1 MPRYKIEDGKRIQ
14 FTAEEEAQRD
24 IEEQE
29 WKDGA
34 FDRAIA
40 NLRFKRNNLL
50 SKTDWTANSDLSM
63 SDEMKTYRQQLRDAT
78 NGLDTVEKV
87 QAYEFPTEV
96 LK

>member
-1 MPRYKIEDGKRIQ
+1 MTRYKFEDGKKIK

-29 WKDGA
+29 WKDSA

-50 SKTDWTANSDLSM
+50 NETDWGGASDNTM
-63 SDEMKTYRQQLRDAT
+63 TDEQKKYRQDLRDLT
-78 NGLDTVEKV
+78 NGLTTVKKIEKV
-87 QAYEFPTEV
+87 VFPNKPE
-96 LK
+96 

>member
-40 NLRFKRNNLL
+40 NLRFERNKLL
-50 SKTDWTANSDLSM
+50 IETDWMANSDVTM
-63 SDEMKTYRQQLRDAT
+63 SNDWKTYRQSLRDLPS
-78 NGLDTVEKV
+78 GLDTVEKV
-87 QAYEFPTEV
+87 NNATWPTKPGE
-96 LK
+96 